1 MSTFLTVCCCCLSS
15 CCDVVACLQSL
26 VRIPDTLL
34 MAMEFL
40 TLYTPSE
47 HNQVM
52 RQIATM
58 QWVWRLICGSVALDC
73 DRMCA

>member
-1 MSTFLTVCCCCLSS
+1 MCHTSHVTHHTSHITCHTHVT
-15 CCDVVACLQSL
+15 QSL

-47 HNQVM
+47 HNQV
-52 RQIATM
+52 
-58 QWVWRLICGSVALDC
+58 
-73 DRMCA
+73 